1 MIVNIKKWIVYI
13 QIRKNIDFMNFIQSV
28 QKKYE

>member
-1 MIVNIKKWIVYI
+1 MIVNIKKWVVYI
-13 QIRKNIDFMNFIQSV
+13 QIRKNIDFMNFIKSV

>member
-1 MIVNIKKWIVYI
+1 MIVNIKKWVVYI
-13 QIRKNIDFMNFIQSV
+13 QIRKNLDFMNFIKSV